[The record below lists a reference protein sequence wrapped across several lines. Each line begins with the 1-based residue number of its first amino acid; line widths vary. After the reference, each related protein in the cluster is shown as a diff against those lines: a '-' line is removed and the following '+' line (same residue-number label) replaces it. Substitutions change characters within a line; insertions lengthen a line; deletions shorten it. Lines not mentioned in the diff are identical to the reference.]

1 MLLDLWIKHS
11 ASLPFWATDK
21 CNIWLVWRVQVACQ
35 REMQVLWFSCQWAIT
50 TWQGSLGQSVFYLR
64 SFCIWRFWEWWVIWW
79 ATLQPLPRHSGS
91 VRCLFPP
98 SLKCL
103 GKSVIGITVIHMYNT
118 IAPYYDSLQ
127 MKTEWKQQIWTFPN
141 PVPPSLSNF
150 AACLNPVLSK

>member
-1 MLLDLWIKHS
+1 MNTWEQKKTSSIQGLIKCSRTFLHLAKNVMLMDLWIKHS
-11 ASLPFWATDK
+11 ASLPFWVTDK

-50 TWQGSLGQSVFYLR
+50 TWQGSLGQSVLYLR

-91 VRCLFPP
+91 VRCHFPP

-103 GKSVIGITVIHMYNT
+103 EKISHMHYS
-118 IAPYYDSLQ
+118 YLY
-127 MKTEWKQQIWTFPN
+127 
-141 PVPPSLSNF
+141 V
-150 AACLNPVLSK
+150 